1 MRRGATNIM
10 TEIDEEVVE
19 IMENNNL
26 DEDTAER
33 VVDIMNELGVDEEDA
48 VELEEMEI

>member
-1 MRRGATNIM
+1 M

-48 VELEEMEI
+48 VEIEEMGI